1 MIYNEFFILGQDN
14 GAAGCRQKAT
24 WSCKVYDIPS
34 SEREIKLMA
43 NLEVLEEGD
52 VVYAA
57 TAIYN
62 DGGLEDVAENALLA
76 PAGARGVIVR
86 KGHLEQD
93 EARRVFLV
101 RFEDVEKNLS
111 EPIGCWAEELR
122 AEEAR

>member
-1 MIYNEFFILGQDN
+1 
-14 GAAGCRQKAT
+14 
-24 WSCKVYDIPS
+24 
-34 SEREIKLMA
+34 MA

-62 DGGLEDVAENALLA
+62 DGGLEDVAEDALLA

-101 RFEDVEKNLS
+101 RFEDAEKNLS